1 MESGND
7 STIRD
12 MTSLNISSNDTTIR
26 VNTKLQGEKEF
37 NSILKNIKNIFKKNI
52 QPLRENFNI
61 DSYERWAREIRN
73 NIIKLRKMYYDLKK
87 KFLENQNQN
96 LRQNLNQNAFNIPS
110 ARNSNMELPEQ
121 YNSNTNTITITN
133 INTNT
138 NTNINTNVN
147 TEINNNSIFTIKK
160 NKNDL
165 LNETTMS
172 QQNRSVQIIEPEGIN
187 GIYIIFIEIVNFLLC
202 YDDIYINYSNK
213 SAFVTLK
220 LFLQMATLHFL
231 KNIYKSDFIF
241 CLMNKSCNILCQ
253 YSEMQKKDET
263 IRKILSIEQREINKI
278 KKYFEYD
285 SDLINKI
292 SKVIDKLNLNEK
304 IEKINKD
311 IDSKNLFNNGEIIPE
326 PKDDL
331 QLKID
336 KLNQEFSILND
347 IQDSLGDNYKMF
359 LKDSINNEL
368 EQFNMLINKI
378 STYEAPLIKQKFI
391 DIIFRNKEVFK
402 YLNENILYRRLPK
415 KVIDN
420 YSLYPFNKNLSIYND
435 KYLIT
440 GKNILNI
447 LSISLDHRNINDII
461 GDLEEFANK
470 FLDNL
475 ANIINDENKDASEDK
490 NNKSMNSKGEKSN
503 SKSKNDDKKKEEEK
517 DSQKKEK
524 KNKKGSLFTI
534 CEINYYH
541 LVLFSYMISSKLKD
555 KEKFNRISVLVS
567 SNKFEEIYNILGNLE
582 RIDLKGNNF
591 DKDNK
596 EKIKLI
602 LFNYENDSKNNIS
615 FLLEQKREMKEDK
628 NKKKNIK
635 PISIVEFCSNLA
647 INLFQDEPII
657 IILTIALKYWAIQR
671 KIFKSDFSIN
681 HMPQRVILDDVI
693 LLYFIY
699 YFLMHKGIRNQNLII
714 RQNKKNSEEKKDDNS
729 NEKKDDNSNE
739 KKDDNPKDKKDDNS
753 KKNKTKNKG
762 LDEKK
767 VLLKEL
773 GELFV
778 EFFWFIHEL
787 IKLTENNSEKKDKLI
802 IIDLSKKSIRSEN
815 STEKDVDEFEIPYS
829 MILKFDEG
837 LLCSKL
843 NKRDIYY
850 LKKECTRALYYLL
863 SREVDELFTFKSYN
877 YE

>member
-12 MTSLNISSNDTTIR
+12 MTSLDISANDTFININR
-26 VNTKLQGEKEF
+26 YIQKEELTP
-37 NSILKNIKNIFKKNI
+37 ILKKIKRIFKDNI
-52 QPLRENFNI
+52 QPLRENFHI

-73 NIIKLRKMYYDLKK
+73 NIIKLRKMYYDLKSHI
-87 KFLENQNQN
+87 FINQNQN
-96 LRQNLNQNAFNIPS
+96 QNQIRILNSHNIPS

-121 YNSNTNTITITN
+121 SNS
-133 INTNT
+133 NTNT
-138 NTNINTNVN
+138 NTNTNTNAN
-147 TEINNNSIFTIKK
+147 TELNNININNIIKDK
-160 NKNDL
+160 KYL
-165 LNETTMS
+165 LDETTMS
-172 QQNRSVQIIEPEGIN
+172 QQANRSVQIIEPEGIN
-187 GIYIIFIEIVNFLLC
+187 GIYMIFIEIVNFLLC
-202 YDDIYINYSNK
+202 YDEIYINYKNR
-213 SAFVTLK
+213 SAFITLK

-231 KNIYKSDFIF
+231 KNISKSDFIF

-253 YSEMQKKDET
+253 YSEMEKTDET
-263 IRKILSIEQREINKI
+263 VRKILSIEEKEINKI
-278 KKYFEYD
+278 KKYFKYD

-292 SKVIDKLNLNEK
+292 SKVIAKLNLNKK

-311 IDSKNLFNNGEIIPE
+311 IDSKKLFNNGEIIPE

-347 IQDSLGDNYKMF
+347 IQDSLGNNYKMF

-368 EQFNMLINKI
+368 EQFNILINKI

-402 YLNENILYRRLPK
+402 YLNENIIYRHLPK
-415 KVIDN
+415 KKIN
-420 YSLYPFNKNLSIYND
+420 EFSLYPFNKNLSIYND

-447 LSISLDHRNINDII
+447 LSIPLDHDNINEIMR
-461 GDLEEFANK
+461 DLEQFAKEFLK
-470 FLDNL
+470 DL
-475 ANIINDENKDASEDK
+475 ANIKFDENKDSSEEDK
-490 NNKSMNSKGEKSN
+490 NNKNMNSKEEKSN
-503 SKSKNDDKKKEEEK
+503 SKSDDKKNEEEK
-517 DSQKKEK
+517 DGQEKEK
-524 KNKKGSLFTI
+524 KFKRGGLFTI

-555 KEKFNRISVLVS
+555 KEEFNRISALVS
-567 SNKFEEIYNILGNLE
+567 SNKFEELYNILGNLE
-582 RIDLKGNNF
+582 GISLKGNKF
-591 DKDNK
+591 GK
-596 EKIKLI
+596 ETKFL
-602 LFNYENDSKNNIS
+602 LFSYENVTKVSKNNIS
-615 FLLEQKREMKEDK
+615 FLLEQKRDANEDK
-628 NKKKNIK
+628 NKKRKNEPFSQI
-635 PISIVEFCSNLA
+635 EFCSILSK
-647 INLFQDEPII
+647 NLFQNEPII

-671 KIFKSDFSIN
+671 KIFKSDFTIKQNS
-681 HMPQRVILDDVI
+681 QRIVLDDVI

-699 YFLMHKGIRNQNLII
+699 YFLMHKGIREENLII
-714 RQNKKNSEEKKDDNS
+714 RQNKKNS
-729 NEKKDDNSNE
+729 NEIKA
-739 KKDDNPKDKKDDNS
+739 DKS
-753 KKNKTKNKG
+753 KENKIKEKG

-787 IKLTENNSEKKDKLI
+787 IKLNENNSVENREDKLI
-802 IIDLSKKSIRSEN
+802 IIDLSKKDI
-815 STEKDVDEFEIPYS
+815 STEKRTEKDIDEFGIPYS
-829 MILKFDEG
+829 MYLKFDGE
-837 LLCSKL
+837 LFCTKL
-843 NKRDIYY
+843 NKKDIYF

-863 SREVDELFTFKSYN
+863 NREADELFTFKSYY